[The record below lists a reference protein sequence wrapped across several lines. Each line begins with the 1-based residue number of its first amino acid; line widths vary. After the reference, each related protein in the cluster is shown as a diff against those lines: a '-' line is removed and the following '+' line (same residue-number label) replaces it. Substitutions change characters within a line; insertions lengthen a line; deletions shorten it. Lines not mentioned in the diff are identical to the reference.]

1 MIPLTLSLFLR
12 ILLGD
17 RTNVLRNS
25 LGLHSPFFSSIAAA
39 TAAYQISSLND
50 FFASTV
56 Q

>member
-39 TAAYQISSLND
+39 AAYQISSLND
-50 FFASTV
+50 FFALTV